1 MSAMDI
7 DRPLDDLVQAN
18 KKRSGKGSARKAS
31 GSGAGRGGARSGGA
45 APASGGRA
53 KYAGAVPSQSRQSG
67 GGAPPSGPLSKIPPA
82 AGKIIVSG
90 LPNDVTENQVKVR
103 AAFHGLFRIAPAP
116 SRHGMC

>member
-7 DRPLDDLVQAN
+7 DRPLDDMVQAN
-18 KKRSGKGSARKAS
+18 KKARGTRAGRKAS
-31 GSGAGRGGARSGGA
+31 GSGAARGGARSGGA

-53 KYAGAVPSQSRQSG
+53 KYAGSVPAQSRQSG
-67 GGAPPSGPLSKIPPA
+67 GGAPASGPLAKIPPA

-103 AAFHGLFRIAPAP
+103 
-116 SRHGMC
+116 C